1 MSKNVKNCCRTCAPI
16 FIFSVAKIDLFFPSI
31 LALLFNSKSHFFSN
45 SIFFLSFFDDFFQNV
60 QVSVERIKEYRDDLE
75 QEAPYEIPDQDP
87 KDWPPFG
94 EVKFDNYK
102 TRYRPGLELVL
113 KGVNADIKRG
123 EKIGIVG
130 RTGAGKSSMTLA
142 LFRIIEP
149 AEGTISIDNID
160 ITHMGV
166 GHLRSRFV

>member
-1 MSKNVKNCCRTCAPI
+1 M
-16 FIFSVAKIDLFFPSI
+16 
-31 LALLFNSKSHFFSN
+31 
-45 SIFFLSFFDDFFQNV
+45 
-60 QVSVERIKEYRDDLE
+60 
-75 QEAPYEIPDQDP
+75 
-87 KDWPPFG
+87 
-94 EVKFDNYK
+94 
-102 TRYRPGLELVL
+102 VL

-166 GHLRSRFV
+166 GHLRSRFVISQKKKLITVEVQIRISDRIRIWIGRNVFIIPG

>member
-1 MSKNVKNCCRTCAPI
+1 M
-16 FIFSVAKIDLFFPSI
+16 
-31 LALLFNSKSHFFSN
+31 
-45 SIFFLSFFDDFFQNV
+45 
-60 QVSVERIKEYRDDLE
+60 
-75 QEAPYEIPDQDP
+75 
-87 KDWPPFG
+87 
-94 EVKFDNYK
+94 
-102 TRYRPGLELVL
+102 VL

-166 GHLRSRFV
+166 GHLRSRFVISQKKLITVNIQIRISDRIRIRISRNIFIIPG

>member
-1 MSKNVKNCCRTCAPI
+1 M
-16 FIFSVAKIDLFFPSI
+16 
-31 LALLFNSKSHFFSN
+31 
-45 SIFFLSFFDDFFQNV
+45 
-60 QVSVERIKEYRDDLE
+60 
-75 QEAPYEIPDQDP
+75 
-87 KDWPPFG
+87 
-94 EVKFDNYK
+94 
-102 TRYRPGLELVL
+102 VL

-166 GHLRSRFV
+166 GHLRSRFVILQKKKADYR

>member
-1 MSKNVKNCCRTCAPI
+1 M
-16 FIFSVAKIDLFFPSI
+16 
-31 LALLFNSKSHFFSN
+31 
-45 SIFFLSFFDDFFQNV
+45 
-60 QVSVERIKEYRDDLE
+60 
-75 QEAPYEIPDQDP
+75 
-87 KDWPPFG
+87 
-94 EVKFDNYK
+94 
-102 TRYRPGLELVL
+102 VL

-149 AEGTISIDNID
+149 AEGAISIDNID

-166 GHLRSRFV
+166 GHLRSRFVISQKKYITVKIQIRISDRIRIRIGRNIFIILG

>member
-1 MSKNVKNCCRTCAPI
+1 M
-16 FIFSVAKIDLFFPSI
+16 
-31 LALLFNSKSHFFSN
+31 
-45 SIFFLSFFDDFFQNV
+45 
-60 QVSVERIKEYRDDLE
+60 
-75 QEAPYEIPDQDP
+75 
-87 KDWPPFG
+87 
-94 EVKFDNYK
+94 
-102 TRYRPGLELVL
+102 VL

-166 GHLRSRFV
+166 GHLRPRFVILQKKKLITGKIRIRISDRIRIRISRNIFIIPG

>member
-1 MSKNVKNCCRTCAPI
+1 M
-16 FIFSVAKIDLFFPSI
+16 
-31 LALLFNSKSHFFSN
+31 
-45 SIFFLSFFDDFFQNV
+45 
-60 QVSVERIKEYRDDLE
+60 
-75 QEAPYEIPDQDP
+75 
-87 KDWPPFG
+87 
-94 EVKFDNYK
+94 
-102 TRYRPGLELVL
+102 VL

-166 GHLRSRFV
+166 GHLRSRFVILQKKKLITGKIRIRISDRIRIRISRNIFIIPG

>member
-1 MSKNVKNCCRTCAPI
+1 M
-16 FIFSVAKIDLFFPSI
+16 
-31 LALLFNSKSHFFSN
+31 
-45 SIFFLSFFDDFFQNV
+45 
-60 QVSVERIKEYRDDLE
+60 
-75 QEAPYEIPDQDP
+75 
-87 KDWPPFG
+87 
-94 EVKFDNYK
+94 
-102 TRYRPGLELVL
+102 VL

-149 AEGTISIDNID
+149 AEGAISIDNID

-166 GHLRSRFV
+166 GHLRSRFVISQKKKLITVEVQIRISDRIRIWIGRNVFIIPG